1 MTPERRIERR
11 RWYSLLQEQ
20 FYYTAISIP
29 SRARRPKAPNMRLK
43 LMDVAVVDVASLRK
57 ASGNR
62 YHSGLGDLRSF
73 VGDHS
78 FGTRQEVAKDSAGR
92 SDVLEGRRSEAYH
105 CWGLKSNMMRMTSF
119 VYTSRSAIMY
129 TSRCSSTRCSA
140 RSGSKRYISSISRP
154 RLYIRQILISYSD
167 IRWRWSSAS
176 RFRTVWMSTAVVG
189 VPSNNA

>member
-11 RWYSLLQEQ
+11 RWYSLHQEQ
-20 FYYTAISIP
+20 FYYTANSIP

-62 YHSGLGDLRSF
+62 YHGGLGDLRSF

-78 FGTRQEVAKDSAGR
+78 FGTRQEVAKDSDGH
-92 SDVLEGRRSEAYH
+92 SGVPEGRRSEAYH

-129 TSRCSSTRCSA
+129 TSRCSSIRW
-140 RSGSKRYISSISRP
+140 SGSKRYVSSISRP

-189 VPSNNA
+189 VPSKNA